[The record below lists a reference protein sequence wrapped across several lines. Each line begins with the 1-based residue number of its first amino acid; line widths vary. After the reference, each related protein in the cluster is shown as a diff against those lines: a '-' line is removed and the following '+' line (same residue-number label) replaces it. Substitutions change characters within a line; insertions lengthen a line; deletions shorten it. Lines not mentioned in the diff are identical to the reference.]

1 MKAGRYVLVLTI
13 LLGIVVLVT
22 ACHGITPQAITPT
35 SNKTEA
41 TDFPEAIQDTGS
53 TVVGL
58 EDLPVYEYEQRE
70 IEVMNNGQRIYGI
83 AYVPNTGAETV
94 PLVICAHGLGGS
106 YQTNLAYAEQLA
118 SHGLATYSFDF
129 RGGGGS
135 RSDGSTTEMSVMTEV
150 SDLEVILDAAREW
163 DFVDPQRIVL
173 LGTSQGGITS
183 AIAAARRADDVA
195 GAILMY
201 PAFVVHDDIHKRF
214 SSLDEVPEVF
224 QFNWI
229 TAGRPYVADMW
240 DYDVYAEIGNYKD
253 KVLLMH
259 GSADGIVPVSYSDR
273 AAEVYPDVEY
283 YVING
288 AGHGFS
294 GSAFEEAV
302 GHIFDY
308 LQEIGVISAVQE
320 NSTETVVA
328 DEMPEIKIVSE
339 SYNSAA
345 EHQGMVEAFE
355 YTSGGSTKT
364 AYVYLPYGYGADDTR
379 YNILYFMHGGGGRAD
394 QFYNRSYALND
405 ILDHAIENGEIEP
418 LIVVTP
424 TFYSPDDHDSSVSN
438 AARLTAQFHTEFIQD
453 LMPVVEGHYRTYAET
468 TDAAGLEASRTH
480 RAFGGFSMGSVTTW
494 YQFVN
499 ALDYV
504 AYFMPL
510 SGDCWE
516 FGNQGG
522 ASHPQETAA
531 YLNDYLGN
539 AAHGDEFF
547 IYAMTGSEDIAYD
560 AMANQI
566 NAMHNAPQFKFGLPS
581 AGGNIQFDVLDGGT
595 HDYTYY
601 RNYIYSILPYFFGG

>member
-1 MKAGRYVLVLTI
+1 MKAGRFMRILTV
-13 LLGIVVLVT
+13 LLGMAVLLT
-22 ACHGITPQAITPT
+22 ACRGMEPQTA
-35 SNKTEA
+35 SDSSERTEA
-41 TDFPEAIQDTGS
+41 TEFPEEIQNTGS
-53 TVVGL
+53 IVVGL

-70 IEVMNNGQRIYGI
+70 IKVMNNGQRIYGI
-83 AYVPNTGAETV
+83 AYIPNTGAETV

-106 YQTNLAYAEQLA
+106 YRDNLAYAEQLA
-118 SHGLATYSFDF
+118 SHGLATYCFDF

-163 DFVDPQRIVL
+163 DFADPQRIVL

-229 TAGRPYVADMW
+229 TAGRPYVEDMW
-240 DYDVYAEIGNYKD
+240 DYDVYTEIGNYKD

-273 AAEVYPDVEY
+273 AAEVYQDAEY

-308 LQEIGVISAVQE
+308 LQEIGVISAAQE
-320 NSTETVVA
+320 NSAET
-328 DEMPEIKIVSE
+328 DEVPEIKIIPE

-345 EHQGMVEAFE
+345 EHQGTVEAFE

-364 AYVYLPYGYGADDTR
+364 TYVYLP
-379 YNILYFMHGGGGRAD
+379 
-394 QFYNRSYALND
+394 
-405 ILDHAIENGEIEP
+405 
-418 LIVVTP
+418 
-424 TFYSPDDHDSSVSN
+424 
-438 AARLTAQFHTEFIQD
+438 
-453 LMPVVEGHYRTYAET
+453 
-468 TDAAGLEASRTH
+468 
-480 RAFGGFSMGSVTTW
+480 
-494 YQFVN
+494 
-499 ALDYV
+499 
-504 AYFMPL
+504 
-510 SGDCWE
+510 
-516 FGNQGG
+516 
-522 ASHPQETAA
+522 
-531 YLNDYLGN
+531 
-539 AAHGDEFF
+539 
-547 IYAMTGSEDIAYD
+547 YAMTGSEDIAYN
-560 AMANQI
+560 AMSNQI
-566 NAMHNAPQFKFGLPS
+566 NAMHNAPQFTFGLLS

>member
-1 MKAGRYVLVLTI
+1 MKAANGKVMLSMLIGLIVLLVAACWLLFPSFSLASESTDAMPEVIQGTGNVLDS
-13 LLGIVVLVT
+13 V
-22 ACHGITPQAITPT
+22 
-35 SNKTEA
+35 KE
-41 TDFPEAIQDTGS
+41 
-53 TVVGL
+53 
-58 EDLPVYEYEQRE
+58 LPFYSYEQQE
-70 IEVMNNGQRIYGI
+70 IEVLNGSQRIYGI
-83 AYVPNTGAETV
+83 AYIPNTGSETV

-106 YQTNLAYAEQLA
+106 YQSNLAYAEQLA
-118 SHGLATYSFDF
+118 AHGQAAYCFDF

-150 SDLEVILDAAREW
+150 SDLEAVLDAARSW

-173 LGTSQGGITS
+173 LGTSQGGIVS
-183 AIAAARRADDVA
+183 AITAARHMDEVA

-229 TAGRPYVADMW
+229 TAGRPYIADMW
-240 DYDVYAEIGNYKD
+240 DYDVYAEIGNYTN

-259 GSADGIVPVSYSDR
+259 GSADGIVPVSYSDH

-283 YVING
+283 YIIDG
-288 AGHGFS
+288 AGHGFG
-294 GSAFEEAV
+294 GSDFEEAV
-302 GHIFDY
+302 THIFNY
-308 LQEIGVISAVQE
+308 LQEIGMFSESSAL
-320 NSTETVVA
+320 NET
-328 DEMPEIKIVSE
+328 PEIRIVPE

-345 EHQGMVEAFE
+345 EHQGTVERFE
-355 YTSGGSTKT
+355 YRSGNDMKA
-364 AYVYLPYGYGADDTR
+364 AYVYLPYGYAADDKA
-379 YNILYFMHGGGGRAD
+379 YNILYFMHGGGGSAD
-394 QFYNRSYALND
+394 QFYNRNYALND

-424 TFYSPDDHDSSVSN
+424 TFYSPNDYDSSVSN
-438 AARLTAQFHTEFIQD
+438 AAQLTAQFHTEFIQD
-453 LMPVVEGHYRTYAET
+453 LMPAVEGHYRTYAET
-468 TDAAGLEASRTH
+468 TDAAGLEVSRMH
-480 RAFGGFSMGSVTTW
+480 RAFGGFSMGAVTTW

-522 ASHPQETAA
+522 ASHPEETAA
-531 YLNDYLGN
+531 YLNDYVEN
-539 AAHGDEFF
+539 APHGDEFF
-547 IYAMTGSEDIAYD
+547 IYAMTGSSDIAYN
-560 AMANQI
+560 AMSSQI
-566 NAMHNAPQFKFGLPS
+566 NAMRNFPQFSFGLPS
-581 AGGNIQFDVLDGGT
+581 TGGNIQFDLLDGAT